1 MARAVPAV
9 KKYREG
15 WPDAGTRFDWTMVA
29 LSGWL
34 VIGAHID
41 AWAHINIPNLET
53 FFTPW
58 HGILYSGYAA
68 LAVFML
74 LTLGRNHAAGY
85 PWDRALPLGYRTALF
100 GIIIFAFSGA
110 GDLIWH
116 SIFGIEA
123 NLDALLSPTH
133 LLLALGAGLMV
144 SGPLRAAWMRPKPA
158 TGLVGHLP
166 QLLSLTYVLALLAYM
181 TQWAH
186 PFGFVWAMEGTRP
199 ASASGAYQPQ
209 AIGVLSVLL
218 QSGILVGLVLPAALR
233 QALPSG
239 SLTLILGLSTV
250 FITSMRARV
259 LETGPNV
266 LIVVAVLGGV
276 AADLLLR
283 LLQPSATRRSALR
296 AFAFAVPVV
305 LYTLYFLALVLAGG
319 IWWSVHMVTGTIVL
333 AGIVGWLLSNLA
345 VPPIISPS
353 P

>member
-1 MARAVPAV
+1 MKSRA
-9 KKYREG
+9 G
-15 WPDAGTRFDWTMVA
+15 WPEAGTRFDWTMAA

-68 LAVFML
+68 LAGFML
-74 LTLGRNHAAGY
+74 AAMVRNRAAGY

-100 GIIIFAFSGA
+100 GIVIFAFSGA

-116 SIFGIEA
+116 VIFGIE
-123 NLDALLSPTH
+123 NDLDALLSPTH

-144 SGPLRAAWMRPKPA
+144 SGPVRGAWMRAQAA
-158 TGLVGHLP
+158 TGLAGQLP
-166 QLLSLTYVLALLAYM
+166 RLLSLTYMLAILAYM

-186 PFGFVWAMEGTRP
+186 PFGSIWAMEGSRP
-199 ASASGAYQPQ
+199 SSPSAAFLPQ

-218 QSGILVGLVLPAALR
+218 QSGILVGVVVTAALR
-233 QALPSG
+233 NSLPFG
-239 SLTLILGLSTV
+239 SLILILGLSTV
-250 FITSMRARV
+250 LMTAMRARL
-259 LETGPNV
+259 LEISPYLLVG
-266 LIVVAVLGGV
+266 VAVFGG
-276 AADLLLR
+276 AASDLLLR
-283 LLQPSATRRSALR
+283 GLRPSAERRAALR

-305 LYTLYFLALVLAGG
+305 LYTLYFLALLLAGG
-319 IWWSVHMVTGTIVL
+319 IWWSVHMVVGTIAL

-345 VPPIISPS
+345 VPPIISP